1 MRHKRQ
7 THRRGRGRSRQSRRR
22 ITRNKRGGKFIGQG
36 AYGTVYGEP
45 RLPCEGESID
55 AVRGLNEVSKVFE
68 TQEQAEPEG
77 ELVGRLEGYG
87 WTPADIE
94 RLREYAVIPSK
105 LCRVDLTAFE
115 HEPYSNVAWAKDSFV
130 HGNLKRGLLPFQV
143 TSERGEMDVAK
154 YIENHVNNIPGFYKT
169 MVKLLE
175 FGEGIDYILSKD
187 CIHPDLKTPNMVVV
201 NGKFKMIDM
210 ADMYNFVEQE
220 NPNDMMDVAYFYTPW
235 PSMSVLTT
243 GIQSL
248 YIPDDELIEE
258 HYRLWIV
265 KLKNMSLHI
274 TRTYNEPFN
283 ESMIRSFLPNFIS
296 HLFFISRRLNFP
308 EPSKYRILKYGNLYT
323 RESMFG
329 WGADNGIQIL
339 REETVDQVITY
350 LGTNRRQIDEFTK
363 KYQEYYREIFEEK
376 GRDAVLRDIYTRIQL
391 HEYGMLFLETMKHL
405 VNEIMIKLSSV
416 NAATL
421 ASIHASPEYGRF
433 VEFFEEALSLVME
446 HLMLQEKYDM
456 KLDEGE
462 YVPSVSLGMQPKS
475 LNTLREFRGKMREM
489 FVRYGLMMERVADA
503 GVAGVAGDAGVAG
516 MEEEEEVEEVEEV
529 DAEERPKSLPLSGMS
544 GMSASRASR
553 RRSREAIQELG
564 VPTSQERPK
573 RRRKTRRGRR
583 GRRGKKSL
591 SEES

>member
-55 AVRGLNEVSKVFE
+55 AVRDLNEVSKVFE

-235 PSMSVLTT
+235 PSLSILTT
-243 GIQSL
+243 GINAL
-248 YIPDDELIEE
+248 YSSYHKDWLYALDSSTW
-258 HYRLWIV
+258 HV
-265 KLKNMSLHI
+265 QD
-274 TRTYNEPFN
+274 TYDEPFN
-283 ESMIRSFLPNFIS
+283 QNMIISFLPNFIS

-329 WGADNGIQIL
+329 WGANHGVQIL
-339 REETVDQVITY
+339 REENVDQVITY
-350 LGTNRRQIDEFTK
+350 LGTKDSDIDRFFR
-363 KYQEYYREIFEEK
+363 KYIDYYRGIFEENGHK
-376 GRDAVLRDIYTRIQL
+376 AALRDIYTRIQL
-391 HEYGMLFLETMKHL
+391 HEYGMLFLETMKYFVDQL
-405 VNEIMIKLSSV
+405 TALSSV
-416 NAATL
+416 MNAEAF
-421 ASIHASPEYGRF
+421 ASHQASPEYGRF

-456 KLDEGE
+456 KLDEGAS
-462 YVPSVSLGMQPKS
+462 VPSVSLGMQPKS
-475 LNTLREFRGKMREM
+475 LDTLREFRGKMREM